1 MLICLTIQNIYRNLL
16 GDDCLLSIYFILL
29 ITHIT
34 HYVYISSKQ
43 KENNYDI
50 VTGTRYA
57 HGGGVVQV
65 LTLITTYFIM

>member
-1 MLICLTIQNIYRNLL
+1 M
-16 GDDCLLSIYFILL
+16 
-29 ITHIT
+29 
-34 HYVYISSKQ
+34 YISSKQ